1 MDIWNPPRMH
11 AILTVKLNFGVNCP
25 FFNVDFV
32 FFTAFILYIFCL
44 AGGCVCVYTHTSR
57 FSGLMSRW
65 TMFIRCRY
73 LMAPA
78 RLNTMALASRSLY
91 FVDEVMA
98 SNRSPPWKEAE
109 TWTQEEQEVETGN
122 RRRKWRGGTL
132 TSSITKN
139 SWLGVS
145 STSINWMML
154 GCRTLRNTA
163 TSFSIRCSYED
174 VQNVTI
180 TSSFSLISPELHR
193 SALDMWSRNV
203 CSSLTFPQQRAL
215 SMIFR
220 AYSCPVDL
228 SVKQIGAIIHQA
240 ILILE

>member
-1 MDIWNPPRMH
+1 M
-11 AILTVKLNFGVNCP
+11 LN
-25 FFNVDFV
+25 
-32 FFTAFILYIFCL
+32 CL
-44 AGGCVCVYTHTSR
+44 LCLCVHTSR

-98 SNRSPPWKEAE
+98 SKRSPPWKEAE
-109 TWTQEEQEVETGN
+109 PWTKEQEAQTGN
-122 RRRKWRGGTL
+122 RRGRWRGGTL
-132 TSSITKN
+132 TSSMTKN

-174 VQNVTI
+174 TQNDTI
-180 TSSFSLISPELHR
+180 TSKSLISPELHSHLCKLFR
-193 SALDMWSRNV
+193 WSRNAW
-203 CSSLTFPQQRAL
+203 SNLTFPQQRAL

-228 SVKQIGAIIHQA
+228 SVKQIWTILHQA
-240 ILILE
+240 ALYKLLSISCFRITTNTDQLK